1 MKVTVIGTG
10 EAFDSGLGNNAFV
23 LDGRGVPTIL
33 VDCGYQI
40 PERLWATGLHRKLDG
55 IYLTHTHADH
65 SFGIVPLI
73 GRFLVERRERP
84 LPVIGHSGVG
94 SFVRRAL
101 DLGYPGMREN
111 LPFPLEFITVSPAR
125 RLDFGA
131 LSLACAR
138 SDHGVLNLSV
148 RFECAGSVVRV
159 QRRRC
164 AERRHRGPLP
174 RSGRPLSRALLGA
187 PQAARTLDA
196 RRAARARRP
205 GRRAAGGG
213 LAPCPRIQGEAPPG
227 GCGAPGARARVDHR
241 PSGPDHP
248 DLSGGLARPCA
259 GAFALGGAD
268 LTRMRPAGDVR
279 CAGGSSVRFP
289 SRCRPACNIRCTAAE
304 AGPFPV
310 AAPLPSRGVTAVR
323 GRRRFVHQP
332 AEEGERRCELGRS
345 FRRPR

>member
-23 LDGRGVPTIL
+23 LHGRGLPTLL

-65 SFGIVPLI
+65 SFGIVPLL

-111 LPFPLEFITVSPAR
+111 LPFPLEFVTVSPAR
-125 RLDFGA
+125 RHDFGA

-148 RFECAGSVVRV
+148 RLEAQGASCAFSGDGAPSAATEALYRGVDVLFHELYSV
-159 QRRRC
+159 RRKLPGHSTL
-164 AERRHRGPLP
+164 AEL
-174 RSGRPLSRALLGA
+174 RALADRAGVPRVVVSHHAREYKARLHRA
-187 PQAARTLDA
+187 VAALREPGREWTTA
-196 RRAARARRP
+196 RP
-205 GRRAAGGG
+205 GQTF
-213 LAPCPRIQGEAPPG
+213 RI
-227 GCGAPGARARVDHR
+227 
-241 PSGPDHP
+241 
-248 DLSGGLARPCA
+248 
-259 GAFALGGAD
+259 
-268 LTRMRPAGDVR
+268 
-279 CAGGSSVRFP
+279 
-289 SRCRPACNIRCTAAE
+289 
-304 AGPFPV
+304 
-310 AAPLPSRGVTAVR
+310 
-323 GRRRFVHQP
+323 
-332 AEEGERRCELGRS
+332 
-345 FRRPR
+345 

>member
-148 RFECAGSVVRV
+148 RFEAQGASCAFSGDGAPSAATAALYHGVDVLFHELYSV
-159 QRRRC
+159 RRKLPGHSTL
-164 AERRHRGPLP
+164 AEL
-174 RSGRPLSRALLGA
+174 RALADRAGVPRVVVSHHAREYKARLHRA
-187 PQAARTLDA
+187 VAALREPGREWTTA
-196 RRAARARRP
+196 RP
-205 GRRAAGGG
+205 GQTI
-213 LAPCPRIQGEAPPG
+213 RI
-227 GCGAPGARARVDHR
+227 
-241 PSGPDHP
+241 
-248 DLSGGLARPCA
+248 
-259 GAFALGGAD
+259 
-268 LTRMRPAGDVR
+268 
-279 CAGGSSVRFP
+279 
-289 SRCRPACNIRCTAAE
+289 
-304 AGPFPV
+304 
-310 AAPLPSRGVTAVR
+310 
-323 GRRRFVHQP
+323 
-332 AEEGERRCELGRS
+332 
-345 FRRPR
+345 